1 MKTDK
6 KTIGKRIQLIRL
18 KQGKNTREFGEL
30 FDPPAS
36 DSIVS
41 RWEAGKSLPNAPRLK
56 KIAGYG
62 QMSIEELLLPSV
74 SYLIDNY
81 VEHLTSSNKEET
93 SKKALHPLLT
103 DGMLKKQLSH
113 YLKNQDYSKLTTP
126 YEIKGKIKRLANDY
140 MNEQIASDNY
150 LPFSDQHARLYAKDQ
165 LQQALQRI
173 EQYFFSANELPLVNE
188 LPDKE
193 EMVREELSLELYQNM
208 TAAIR
213 ECIQKIDL

>member
-41 RWEAGKSLPNAPRLK
+41 RWEAGKGLLNGPGLN

-62 QMSIEELLLPSV
+62 QMSIEELLLRSV

-81 VEHLTSSNKEET
+81 VEHLTSPNHEET
-93 SKKALHPLLT
+93 SKKAIRPLLT
-103 DGMLKKQLSH
+103 DGTLKNQLGH
-113 YLKNQDYSKLTTP
+113 NLRNQDYSKLT
-126 YEIKGKIKRLANDY
+126 
-140 MNEQIASDNY
+140 
-150 LPFSDQHARLYAKDQ
+150 
-165 LQQALQRI
+165 
-173 EQYFFSANELPLVNE
+173 
-188 LPDKE
+188 
-193 EMVREELSLELYQNM
+193 
-208 TAAIR
+208 
-213 ECIQKIDL
+213 